1 MIGKI
6 IADFSGLT
14 EKLDGKKNGKLKT
27 IKKIDT
33 EIEVDK
39 TEWNKFQHEVK
50 AAKGD
55 TVKIKTAIDNSAFKD
70 LKEVE
75 ELYNYAV
82 SKSQSGQNVRLK
94 DINNLIQTQNYK
106 NIADQAHG
114 FLGVKKAINE
124 YKNIEK
130 YIYKTNVKYFFL
142 YF

>member
-6 IADFSGLT
+6 IADLSGLT
-14 EKLDGKKNGKLKT
+14 EKLSGQKNDKFENIKQINLNTKVNTDEWKKFK
-27 IKKIDT
+27 
-33 EIEVDK
+33 
-39 TEWNKFQHEVK
+39 QEVK

-70 LKEVE
+70 LKKVE
-75 ELYNYAV
+75 GLYDYAV